1 MASANST
8 ALPREVGLKYRRL
21 YSTMVASVTTLMEI
35 ETQLRKQP
43 RNKRICNTL
52 IDVYGMFMS
61 NLESQMDELGVPKDW
76 RD

>member
-1 MASANST
+1 
-8 ALPREVGLKYRRL
+8 
-21 YSTMVASVTTLMEI
+21 MVASVTTLMEI

-43 RNKRICNTL
+43 RNKRLCNTL

-76 RD
+76 RE